1 MRPAAENMLPANV
14 RGRTNPVNAAALPE
28 LHLALS
34 TDRRL
39 IPTVNPVVIPVLPT
53 GAGFTVPVTATAA
66 LTER

>member
-1 MRPAAENMLPANV
+1 MLPANV
-14 RGRTNPVNAAALPE
+14 RGRTNPVNAAVLPE
-28 LHLALS
+28 LRLALS

-66 LTER
+66 PTGR

>member
-28 LHLALS
+28 LRLALS

-66 LTER
+66 PTGR

>member
-1 MRPAAENMLPANV
+1 MPAAENMLPANV
-14 RGRTNPVNAAALPE
+14 RGRTNPANAAALPE
-28 LHLALS
+28 LRLALS

-66 LTER
+66 PTGR

>member
-1 MRPAAENMLPANV
+1 MRPAAGNMLPANV

-28 LHLALS
+28 LRLALS

-66 LTER
+66 PTGR

>member
-14 RGRTNPVNAAALPE
+14 RVRTNPVNAAALPGQ
-28 LHLALS
+28 HLALS
-34 TDRRL
+34 TGRRL

>member
-1 MRPAAENMLPANV
+1 MLPANV
-14 RGRTNPVNAAALPE
+14 RGRTNPVNAAVLPE

-39 IPTVNPVVIPVLPT
+39 IPTVNPAVIPVLPT

-66 LTER
+66 PTGR